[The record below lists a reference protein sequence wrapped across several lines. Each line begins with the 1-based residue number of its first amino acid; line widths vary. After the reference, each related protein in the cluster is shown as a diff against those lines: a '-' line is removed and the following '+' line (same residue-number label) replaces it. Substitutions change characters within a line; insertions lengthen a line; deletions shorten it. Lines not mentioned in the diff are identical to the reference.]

1 MIALEITKI
10 PGVRYVMHY
19 PITFTQVVA
28 QKAVCGALI
37 VIKKVMQYCDNR
49 LFKQIGTNSNY

>member
-10 PGVRYVMHY
+10 PGVRYVMPY

-28 QKAVCGALI
+28 QKTVCALI
-37 VIKKVMQYCDNR
+37 SIKKVMQYCDNR
-49 LFKQIGTNSNY
+49 LLKQIGTNSNY